1 MKEKLKTKIKAIPDS
16 PGVYIFRNN
25 TGDVLYVGKSAHLR
39 SRINSYFTTPF
50 EYKRASLLEE
60 IDDIEVIPVA
70 SEGEALVLECSLIK
84 KYQPGYNVDLKDGK
98 TYPWLKITDD
108 IFPAVMVVR
117 EQKKPGPQYF
127 GPFTDVKGLKQVLRF
142 IRKYYPVR
150 TCRKRIIEGKTSKPC
165 TFFFTKRCC
174 GPCTGNVKPEEYKK
188 IIDGIKAF
196 FSGKYK
202 NYCKELKKQL
212 NEVIRNWD
220 FEQAKLIAERI
231 HLLERMQERLP
242 WRSEDEL
249 LLYRRENVLPAIAEK
264 LSLGKIP
271 AVIEGYDISHF
282 GGSHATGSRVVF
294 KGGVQS
300 RADYRK
306 FRIKT
311 VEGIDDYS
319 MLREVI
325 RRRFTDPEMQARPD
339 LILVDGGK
347 GQLNEVLEELK
358 KLKLNIPVVALAKKE
373 EIVYS
378 SLSKKAIFLPKNSSE
393 LHLLQDIRN
402 EAHRFAR
409 SYHSKL
415 RTKEIS

>member
-1 MKEKLKTKIKAIPDS
+1 
-16 PGVYIFRNN
+16 
-25 TGDVLYVGKSAHLR
+25 
-39 SRINSYFTTPF
+39 
-50 EYKRASLLEE
+50 SLLEE

-84 KYQPGYNVDLKDGK
+84 KYQPRYNVDLKDGK
-98 TYPWLKITDD
+98 TYPWLKITHD

-117 EQKKPGPQYF
+117 EKKKLEHQYF

-150 TCRKRIIEGKTSKPC
+150 TCRKKIVEGKTSKPC

-174 GPCTGNVKPEEYKK
+174 GPCTGNVNPEEYKK
-188 IIDGIKAF
+188 IVEGIKAF

-202 NYCKELKKQL
+202 HYCKQLKKQL
-212 NEVIRNWD
+212 NEAIKTWD
-220 FEQAKLIAERI
+220 FENAKLIAERI
-231 HLLERMQERLP
+231 HLLERMEQRLP

-249 LLYRRENVLPAIAEK
+249 LLYRKENVLPALAEK

-271 AVIEGYDISHF
+271 AVIEGYDISHL
-282 GGSHATGSRVVF
+282 GASHATGSRVVF
-294 KGGVQS
+294 RGGVPS

-311 VEGIDDYS
+311 VDKVDDYS

-325 RRRFTDPEMQARPD
+325 RRRFTDPEMTEKPD

-347 GQLNEVLEELK
+347 GQLNEVMKELEN
-358 KLKLNIPVVALAKKE
+358 LKLDIPVVALAKRE

-378 SLSKKAIFLPKNSSE
+378 SLSKKAIFFPKDTSE

-409 SYHSKL
+409 AYHLKL

>member
-1 MKEKLKTKIKAIPDS
+1 
-16 PGVYIFRNN
+16 
-25 TGDVLYVGKSAHLR
+25 
-39 SRINSYFTTPF
+39 
-50 EYKRASLLEE
+50 
-60 IDDIEVIPVA
+60 
-70 SEGEALVLECSLIK
+70 
-84 KYQPGYNVDLKDGK
+84 
-98 TYPWLKITDD
+98 
-108 IFPAVMVVR
+108 
-117 EQKKPGPQYF
+117 
-127 GPFTDVKGLKQVLRF
+127 
-142 IRKYYPVR
+142 
-150 TCRKRIIEGKTSKPC
+150 
-165 TFFFTKRCC
+165 
-174 GPCTGNVKPEEYKK
+174 KK

-264 LSLGKIP
+264 LLLGKIP